1 MTDDSALRQK
11 AREAILAGKLPLS
24 RPERMW
30 AGRGVGSPCTI
41 CDTPVER
48 DQIEYEL
55 DFTLDH
61 DPSQPTPR
69 VHLRC
74 LTAWEFFCRYFD
86 AAREAILTSSPMR
99 SATHPATDGGA
110 SESPTGAAAIDCNC
124 PLSATGG
131 TILGCEPHTTPKEG
145 PR

>member
-1 MTDDSALRQK
+1 MSDQSTLRQK
-11 AREAILAGKLPLS
+11 AREAILAGKLPHR

-30 AGRGVGSPCTI
+30 AGPGVGSPCTI
-41 CDTPVER
+41 CDKPVER
-48 DQIEYEL
+48 DEIEYEL

-61 DPSQPTPR
+61 SQPTPR

-74 LTAWEFFCRYFD
+74 FAAWEFFCRYFE

-110 SESPTGAAAIDCNC
+110 SESN
-124 PLSATGG
+124 
-131 TILGCEPHTTPKEG
+131 
-145 PR
+145 